1 MLASFEKHISQLLD
15 HKTIYLA
22 ISGGVDSVV
31 LLDLLMKCQ
40 YEPILLHC
48 NFQLRGKESDDD
60 EQFIETLALTY
71 SAPVKIKQFDTNS
84 FAKENGLSIQEA
96 ARELRYEWF
105 KEETK
110 NGYLLTAHHLNDQI
124 ETFFINLLRGTGLK
138 GLTGISEKRDN
149 IVRPLL
155 NFSKDEILAYAREN
169 QLKWRED
176 SSNNKTD
183 YLRNK
188 IRLELYPLMEKYTEN
203 LTEKFKSTIEEL
215 KLSEEF
221 ISQSVHKNI
230 IVETDEQA
238 WFISHDNLK
247 SLVDIELL
255 HILKSFNISR
265 PQICEFKCF
274 LKSENGALFL
284 TNGFEFLKTKSGL
297 NIRKIKTH
305 KTKVYKDILTID
317 SLIKLRIN
325 GYYFKLN
332 PALKINPTIQQIDVD
347 KLVFPIIIRNYK
359 NGDRFAPLGMKG
371 TKLVSDYLKDNGVNI
386 WEKEKVLVL
395 EDYNGEI
402 PIIFG
407 YGISEKYKLN
417 STTKTVLE
425 IIKIDLNT

>member
-1 MLASFEKHISQLLD
+1 MLASFKKHISQLLD

-31 LLDLLMKCQ
+31 LLDLLMKCH
-40 YEPILLHC
+40 YKPILLHC

-84 FAKENGLSIQEA
+84 FAKEHGLSIQEA
-96 ARELRYEWF
+96 ARELRYGWF

-138 GLTGISEKRDN
+138 GLTGIVEKREN

-155 NFSKDEILAYAREN
+155 NFTRAEILTYAKAH

-203 LTEKFKSTIEEL
+203 LTEKFKSTIKEL

-221 ISQSVHKNI
+221 ISQSVHKEI
-230 IVETDEQA
+230 IEETDEQS
-238 WFISHDNLK
+238 WFVSHDNLK
-247 SLVDIELL
+247 ALVDIELMY
-255 HILKSFNISR
+255 ILKSFNIIRS
-265 PQICEFKCF
+265 QISEFKFF
-274 LKSENGALFL
+274 LNSENGALFS
-284 TNGFEFLKTKSGL
+284 TNEFEFLKTKSGL
-297 NIRKIKTH
+297 HIRKKKTH
-305 KTKVYKDILTID
+305 KTKVNKDIPTID
-317 SLIKLRIN
+317 SLIKLSIN
-325 GYYFKLN
+325 GYCFKLN
-332 PALKINPTIQQIDVD
+332 PTLRINPTIQQIDLD
-347 KLVFPIIIRNYK
+347 KLEFPIKIRNYK

-371 TKLVSDYLKDNGVNI
+371 TKLVSDYLKDNGVNN

-395 EDYNGEI
+395 EDNNSEI
-402 PIIFG
+402 PVIFG
-407 YGISEKYKLN
+407 YGISENYKIG
-417 STTKTVLE
+417 STTKTILE
-425 IIKIDLNT
+425 IIKFDLNT